1 MTDVNT
7 LKCVEAKF
15 TGKLPENFT
24 RDEAHYQKQYFYSN
38 GYGASVIWNQD
49 SYGADEGLFE
59 VAVLDASGSIVY
71 DTPIADGVCGFLN
84 FGQVA
89 DVLQQIRNLPVRET
103 K

>member
-1 MTDVNT
+1 MTKVNT

-15 TGKLPENFT
+15 TGKIPGFAEGY
-24 RDEAHYQKQYFYSN
+24 YQKQYYYSN
-38 GYGASVIWNQD
+38 GYGASVVWD
-49 SYGADEGLFE
+49 KGRYGAEAGLFE

-71 DTPIADGVCGFLN
+71 DTPITGDVCGFLN

-89 DVLQQIRNLPVRET
+89 DVLQQIRNLPVRGT